1 MRYKNKNLTID
12 GFKVDLLARRYSTPM
27 YCYSLNKIEENI
39 KNFKNYFKNINPLIC
54 FAVKANS
61 NKALLK
67 EIGRLGLGADVVS
80 IGELMKALKSGI
92 KSNKIV
98 FSGVGKTSREI
109 NYAIEKKI
117 LLINAESKSEI
128 LEIEKIAKNKKRKID
143 IGIRLNPNTDAKTLS
158 QISTGKKDNKF
169 GVSEKSLINLAFYV
183 KNSNFLNLKC
193 LSVHI
198 GSQILNYKPYEKM
211 LNVLQRVINKLKYN
225 FDYIDLGGGM
235 GIDYEKNNQKLN
247 FKKYALCIKK
257 FLKKNNSRIIFEP
270 GRSIVA
276 NAGYLISK
284 VIYIKESGKKNFIII
299 DAAMNDL
306 MRPALYNAKHQ
317 IIPVKKSS
325 FRSRKIY
332 EIVGPVCETT
342 DKFSTIKKFQKLKEK
357 DLVAICDVGAYGM
370 SLSSNYNLRP
380 KPIEL
385 LIKKSKIKVINK
397 RQNLKE
403 LI

>member
-1 MRYKNKNLTID
+1 
-12 GFKVDLLARRYSTPM
+12 M

-198 GSQILNYKPYEKM
+198 GSQILNHKPYEKM

-317 IIPVKKSS
+317 IIPVKKNN

-357 DLVAICDVGAYGM
+357 DLIAICDVGAYGM